1 MIDDD
6 KAALIDTLA
15 QNAAF
20 DGWTVKALRM
30 ALSALGRNPEEASL
44 AFPGGRPEMI
54 AAYFELGDE
63 RMIAA
68 RRGQMADASLT
79 KRVRAAVAARLELMN
94 SEKEAVRRAM
104 AWLVLPGNAP
114 RLAKMIARMADAV
127 WFAAGDVSAD
137 MSWYS
142 KRAILGA
149 VLSVTLFYWLSD
161 SSMDSEKTL
170 AFLDRRLA
178 GVGRIGKL
186 KARLPRFPFPAFAG
200 QGSK

>member
-1 MIDDD
+1 MVDDD
-6 KAALIDTLA
+6 KARLIDALA

-30 ALSALGRNPEEASL
+30 ALAGLGRNPEEAAL
-44 AFPGGRPEMI
+44 AFPAGGAEMI
-54 AAYFELGDE
+54 SAYFKLGDE

-68 RRGQMADASLT
+68 QRGQMADVGLT

-94 SEKEAVRRAM
+94 GEKEAVRRAM

-114 RLAKMIARMADAV
+114 RLAKIIARMADAV
-127 WFAAGDVSAD
+127 WFAAGDKSAD

-149 VLSVTLFYWLSD
+149 VLSVTLFYWLGD
-161 SSMDSEKTL
+161 SSMDSGKTL

-178 GVGRIGKL
+178 GVGRFGKL
-186 KARLPRFPFPAFAG
+186 KAKLPRPPFLSAV
-200 QGSK
+200 

>member
-1 MIDDD
+1 MMDEEQ
-6 KAALIDTLA
+6 AALIDALA

-20 DGWTVKALRM
+20 DGWGVQALRM
-30 ALSALGRNPEEASL
+30 ALSGLGRNPDETGL

-54 AAYFELGDE
+54 EAYFTLGDE

-94 SEKEAVRRAM
+94 GEKEAVRRAM

-114 RLAKMIARMADAV
+114 RLAKIIARMADAV

-149 VLSVTLFYWLSD
+149 VLCATLFYWLSD
-161 SSMDSEKTL
+161 SSMNSEKTL

-186 KARLPRFPFPAFAG
+186 KAKLPRFSLPRAA
-200 QGSK
+200 

>member
-1 MIDDD
+1 MIDDE
-6 KAALIDTLA
+6 KAALIDALA

-20 DGWTVKALRM
+20 DGWTVKALHT
-30 ALSALGRNPEEASL
+30 ALAGLGRNPEEAAL

-63 RMIAA
+63 RMIATQ
-68 RRGQMADASLT
+68 RGQMADMGLT
-79 KRVRAAVAARLELMN
+79 KRVRAAVAARLELM
-94 SEKEAVRRAM
+94 SGEKEAVRRAM

-114 RLAKMIARMADAV
+114 RLAKIIARMADAT
-127 WFAAGDVSAD
+127 WFAAEDKSAD

-149 VLSVTLFYWLSD
+149 VLGATLFHWLSD
-161 SSMDSEKTL
+161 SSMDSENTL

-178 GVGRIGKL
+178 GVARFGKL
-186 KARLPRFPFPAFAG
+186 KAKLPRPPFL
-200 QGSK
+200 SMI

>member
-1 MIDDD
+1 MINDEM
-6 KAALIDTLA
+6 AALIDALA

-20 DGWTVKALRM
+20 DGWTMQTLRM
-30 ALSALGRNPEEASL
+30 ALAGLGRNPEEAAL

-68 RRGQMADASLT
+68 QRGHMADSGLT
-79 KRVRAAVAARLELMN
+79 KRVRAAVVARLELMN
-94 SEKEAVRRAM
+94 GEKEAVRRAM

-114 RLAKMIARMADAV
+114 RLAKIIARMADAV

-149 VLSVTLFYWLSD
+149 VLGATLFYWLSD

-178 GVGRIGKL
+178 GVGRFGKL
-186 KARLPRFPFPAFAG
+186 KAKLPRLPFSAHA
-200 QGSK
+200 